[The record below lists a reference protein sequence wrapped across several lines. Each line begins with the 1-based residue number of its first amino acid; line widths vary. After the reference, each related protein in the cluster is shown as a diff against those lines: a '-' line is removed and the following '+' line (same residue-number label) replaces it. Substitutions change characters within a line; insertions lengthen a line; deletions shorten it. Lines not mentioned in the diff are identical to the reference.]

1 LPASKL
7 YIGIMSGTSLDGA
20 DAVLVDLKDKLQ
32 VLGFAS
38 TRFPDPLRALL
49 LRLNQ
54 PGENDLQTAALA
66 ANELARVYAATLGKL
81 LEKAKVRPADVCAA
95 GCHGQTIRHRP
106 DLGFTIQLQNPALLA
121 ELTNITVVADFRSRD
136 IAAGGQ
142 GAPLVPAFHDSV
154 FRHATR
160 DRAVVNIGGISNITL
175 LQYGQSVWG
184 FDCGPGNMLM
194 DAWSSHH
201 LGQRFDVGGKW
212 AASGNIIAPLLET
225 MLDERYFAQS
235 PPKSTGRD
243 LFSLQWLEQK
253 LDPNYQAHDI
263 QATLLELTARV
274 IANDIARHAPSC
286 TAVYLCGGGAQN
298 KCLVARLGGLLPGME
313 VQETDQL
320 GIPAQQVEA
329 VAFAWLA
336 QQTMN
341 GKAIDL
347 TLVTGAR
354 HPAILGAIYPA

>member
-1 LPASKL
+1 
-7 YIGIMSGTSLDGA
+7 MSGTSLDGA
-20 DAVLVDLKDKLQ
+20 DAVLVDLQDKPQ

-54 PGENDLQTAALA
+54 PAENDLQTAALA
-66 ANELARVYAATLGKL
+66 ANELARIYAATLEKL
-81 LEKAKVRPADVCAA
+81 LGKTNVRPADICAT

-106 DLGFTIQLQNPALLA
+106 ELGFTIQLQNPALLA

-136 IAAGGQ
+136 VAAGGQ

-154 FRHATR
+154 FRHAAH

-175 LQYGQSVWG
+175 LLCGQSAWG

-194 DAWSSHH
+194 DAWSSRG
-201 LGQRFDVGGKW
+201 LGHRYDAGGKW
-212 AASGNIIAPLLET
+212 AASGNVIAPLLES
-225 MLDERYFAQS
+225 MLDESYFAGS
-235 PPKSTGRD
+235 PPKSTGRE

-253 LDPNYQAHDI
+253 LDPNYRAHDV

-274 IANDIARHAPSC
+274 IANDIAHHAPTC
-286 TAVYLCGGGAQN
+286 TTVYLCGGGAQN
-298 KCLVARLGGLLPGME
+298 KALVARLGGLLTGME
-313 VQETDQL
+313 VQKTDQL

-336 QQTMN
+336 QQAMN

-347 TLVTGAR
+347 TVVTGAR
-354 HPAILGAIYPA
+354 HPAILGAIYAA

>member
-1 LPASKL
+1 
-7 YIGIMSGTSLDGA
+7 MSGTSLDGA
-20 DAVLVDLKDKLQ
+20 DAALVDLKDKPQ
-32 VLGFAS
+32 VLEFAS
-38 TRFPDPLRALL
+38 TRFSDPLRALL

-54 PGENDLQTAALA
+54 PAENDLHTAALA
-66 ANELARVYAATLGKL
+66 ANELAKVYAATLEKL
-81 LEKAKVRPADVCAA
+81 LDKAKVRPADICAT
-95 GCHGQTIRHRP
+95 GCHGQTVRHRP

-142 GAPLVPAFHDSV
+142 GAPLVPAFHEWV
-154 FRHATR
+154 FRHATH

-175 LQYGQSVWG
+175 LLRGHCASG

-194 DAWSSHH
+194 DAWSSRS
-201 LGQRFDVGGKW
+201 LGQHFDAGGKW
-212 AASGNIIAPLLET
+212 AASGNIIAALLDS
-225 MLDERYFAQS
+225 MLDEPYFAES

-243 LFSLQWLEQK
+243 LFSLQWLERK
-253 LDPNYQAHDI
+253 LDPNYRTQDI

-274 IANDIARHAPSC
+274 IANDIAHHAPLC
-286 TAVYLCGGGAQN
+286 TEVYLCGGGAQN
-298 KCLVARLGGLLPGME
+298 KALVARLGGLLSSME
-313 VQETDQL
+313 VHKTDRL

-336 QQTMN
+336 QQAMN
-341 GKAIDL
+341 GKSIDL
-347 TLVTGAR
+347 TLITGAR

>member
-1 LPASKL
+1 
-7 YIGIMSGTSLDGA
+7 MSGTSLDGA
-20 DAVLVDLKDKLQ
+20 DVVLVNLQDKPQ

-38 TRFPDPLRALL
+38 TPFPSLLRTLL

-54 PGENDLQTAALA
+54 PAENDLQTAALA
-66 ANELARVYAATLGKL
+66 ANELARVYAATLEKL
-81 LEKAKVRPADVCAA
+81 LGRAKVRPADVCAI

-142 GAPLVPAFHDSV
+142 GAPLVPAFHDRV
-154 FRHATR
+154 FRHAMH

-175 LQYGQSVWG
+175 LLRGQSAWG

-194 DAWSSHH
+194 DTWSSRN
-201 LGQRFDVGGKW
+201 LGQLFDAGGKW
-212 AASGNIIAPLLET
+212 AASGNIIPALLES
-225 MLDERYFAQS
+225 MLDERYFAEP

-243 LFSLQWLEQK
+243 LFSLQWLQRK
-253 LDPNYQAHDI
+253 LDPNYRTQDI

-274 IANDIARHAPSC
+274 IANDIARHAPLCS
-286 TAVYLCGGGAQN
+286 AVYLCGGGAQN
-298 KCLVARLGGLLPGME
+298 KALVARLGGLLSSMQ
-313 VQETDQL
+313 VHKTDQL

-336 QQTMN
+336 QQAMN
-341 GKAIDL
+341 GKSIDL
-347 TLVTGAR
+347 TLITGAR